1 MCPPGVTQSNRVPG
15 SDLVHTRPNL
25 CTSTQSLSAMPP
37 PYYSMFPGLPP
48 AGGTEPLYQMSKQQ
62 QYALHQQQQRQ
73 YQQQQQQ
80 QYNQQQYNHQQQYN
94 QHQELQYQQI
104 HQKELQQKLERQQ
117 HQNRQQI
124 QNMAAHNSS
133 LPTESGKI
141 NSAQPGVDH
150 VDGVPD
156 PGSGGDMCSMI
167 RRGVKLRRTLTND
180 RSAPLITP
188 YHLNWFYF
196 SRSLNSSVTLQRL
209 PLPSF
214 RLATFSCLFIVE
226 VCFLFL
232 FLRGGKT
239 VD

>member
-15 SDLVHTRPNL
+15 SDLIHTRPNL

-62 QYALHQQQQRQ
+62 QYTLHQQQQRQ

-188 YHLNWFYF
+188 YHLNWFHF

-214 RLATFSCLFIVE
+214 RLATFSCLLLLRFAFYFWF
-226 VCFLFL
+226 CF
-232 FLRGGKT
+232 
-239 VD
+239 

>member
-1 MCPPGVTQSNRVPG
+1 
-15 SDLVHTRPNL
+15 
-25 CTSTQSLSAMPP
+25 MPP

-62 QYALHQQQQRQ
+62 QYTLHQQQQRQ

-104 HQKELQQKLERQQ
+104 HQKELQQNSNGSNIKIGSRFKTWQLTIPACPPRAG
-117 HQNRQQI
+117 RSIPLSLAWIMSTAVLI
-124 QNMAAHNSS
+124 QAAEV
-133 LPTESGKI
+133 T
-141 NSAQPGVDH
+141 V
-150 VDGVPD
+150 
-156 PGSGGDMCSMI
+156 CSMI

-188 YHLNWFYF
+188 YHLTDFIFLGLWIH
-196 SRSLNSSVTLQRL
+196 LW
-209 PLPSF
+209 
-214 RLATFSCLFIVE
+214 LATVAFAVFSSSDFFMPFIVE
-226 VCFLFL
+226 VCFFI
-232 FLRGGKT
+232 FVFVLRGGKT